1 MHPLISFD
9 ESFIDAR
16 ASKRKISAIVEVENR
31 EIPPKTGVSLYFTR
45 RFAFTSF
52 PSENQEERRER
63 TRPSEQQSGKRNLH
77 GHFTKSLGRDD
88 EPIKNQAT
96 KQQIFVRFPAF
107 PGKGPEMLNFPGR
120 ENPWSYFWLL
130 TGFG

>member
-52 PSENQEERRER
+52 PNEN
-63 TRPSEQQSGKRNLH
+63 
-77 GHFTKSLGRDD
+77 
-88 EPIKNQAT
+88 
-96 KQQIFVRFPAF
+96 
-107 PGKGPEMLNFPGR
+107 
-120 ENPWSYFWLL
+120 
-130 TGFG
+130 

>member
-16 ASKRKISAIVEVENR
+16 ASERKISAIVEVENR

-52 PSENQEERRER
+52 PSENQGEKTRE
-63 TRPSEQQSGKRNLH
+63 
-77 GHFTKSLGRDD
+77 D
-88 EPIKNQAT
+88 
-96 KQQIFVRFPAF
+96 
-107 PGKGPEMLNFPGR
+107 
-120 ENPWSYFWLL
+120 
-130 TGFG
+130 